1 MGGKN
6 ENDVLK
12 CIQDSLE
19 YSDGVITIDTV
30 AIDIE
35 TWDSLGHLSI
45 LSNLD
50 KEFEGKVASIKEL
63 ARAESVKEI
72 LQLLKENSLI

>member
-1 MGGKN
+1 MAEKN

-19 YSDGVITIDTV
+19 CTDGVITIDTV
-30 AIDIE
+30 ATDIE
-35 TWDSLGHLSI
+35 TWNSLGHLSI

-50 KEFEGKVASIKEL
+50 KEFEGKVASIKML

-72 LQLLKENSLI
+72 LQLLNENSLI